1 MAALDEFTS
10 ELDDVFHHHPLTR
23 RAVLRAGAAAGLFAV
38 VGCQVSSPS
47 QSTAPTGS
55 ASGAPSESPEA
66 SALVN
71 PGKLT
76 LLVPELGSGRFDVG
90 LVGFAAAEQQYGK
103 LVHGALVASAPNLE
117 KAPGILS
124 AWSLSP
130 DGLEWKL
137 TFRDGLKFHDGR
149 DVTMPD
155 VIWSLEHSF
164 GPEAKGFMVA
174 EEFVRISELVTSIE
188 LSGDRDITV
197 ISSSPIPGLL
207 SQLFEGESTW
217 FGIMPERTSVHSED
231 EEAAYDRQPVGTGV
245 MKVVEQVPGTSM
257 ALERFEDFY
266 YQPKNGFDEDRRV
279 KFQHLDL
286 VQVPETSTRVAALQS
301 GQADIAPINLSDGP
315 QVEAGGGR
323 IVFGQEGSYLNAY
336 IYGVQFPKHPWSD
349 KRVRDALNLA
359 INKEQMRDSLLGGK
373 DAFSIRGFMA
383 FTPST
388 IGYTEGLD
396 PLSYDPDQ
404 ARKLLAD
411 AGFAGGAS
419 FPTLSLLIQDDG
431 SGPGLVDAGQLA
443 AANWRT
449 ELGINVDVS
458 IGDATVIKKQRN
470 SGELSEK
477 GILLWRT
484 NSPRHDPT
492 LKILEI
498 LDLASHPY
506 ILINDPALYAKAESD
521 AAIFDDAK
529 REAAYKDLLK
539 QVYDQ
544 TPAVSIGSYN
554 PVWGVGP
561 RVKSWQPYP
570 LVEIA
575 SALHTIEL
583 AD

>member
-1 MAALDEFTS
+1 MAALDEFAA
-10 ELDDVFHHHPLTR
+10 EIDDVYRQHLLTR

-47 QSTAPTGS
+47 PSAAPTDAAS
-55 ASGAPSESPEA
+55 AGPSESPEA
-66 SALVN
+66 TAQVN

-90 LVGFAAAEQQYGK
+90 LVGFAASEQQYGK
-103 LVHGALVASAPNLE
+103 LVHGALVASAANLE

-124 AWSLSP
+124 AWSIST
-130 DGLEWKL
+130 DGLQWKL
-137 TFRDGLKFHDGR
+137 TFRDGLKFHDGH
-149 DVTMPD
+149 DVKMAD

-164 GPEAKGFMVA
+164 GPEAKDFMVA

-188 LSGDRDITV
+188 LSGEREVTV

-217 FGIMPERTSVHSED
+217 FGIMPERKTVHNED

-257 ALERFEDFY
+257 ALERFDDFY

-286 VQVPETSTRVAALQS
+286 VQVPESSTRVAALQS
-301 GQADIAPINLSDGP
+301 GQADIAPVNLSDRP

-323 IVFGQEGSYLNAY
+323 IVFGKEGSYLNAY

-349 KRVRDALNLA
+349 KRVRDALNFA
-359 INKEQMRDSLLGGK
+359 INKEQMRDSLLGGT
-373 DAFSIRGFMA
+373 DAFSIKGFMA

-396 PLSYDPDQ
+396 PFPFDPDQ
-404 ARKLLAD
+404 ARKLLSD
-411 AGFAGGAS
+411 AGFGDRAS
-419 FPTLSLLIQDDG
+419 FPTVNLLIQDDG
-431 SGPGLVDAGQLA
+431 SGPGLVDSGQLA

-449 ELGINVDVS
+449 ELGVKVDVT

-506 ILINDPALYAKAESD
+506 ILINEPDLYTKAASD
-521 AAIFDDAK
+521 AAIFDDAQ
-529 REAAYKDLLK
+529 REAAFKDLLK
-539 QVYDQ
+539 QIYNR

-554 PVWGVGP
+554 PVWGVGK